1 MTPEQTFGQ
10 LLGLGSAWRVVEAR
24 LDVNSSTFVLRVE
37 ETPELWPLESA
48 RAGTPV
54 TCHDHVQPMQWR
66 HLNVFNKECVIV
78 CALPRGRRGDDGKVY
93 RVTPPWEGRSKH
105 FTQEF
110 EAFALTLMR
119 EMPVKRAGQILGESD
134 SRMWRIL
141 FAHVKAAHARLSFE
155 NVVWVGADEMNR
167 RKGHN
172 YLTVFAD
179 LMTKRV
185 LFATPGKDASVWETF
200 SAELL
205 RHNGHPKAI
214 QHVAID
220 MSAAYTKGVS
230 ENLGNARVVYDKFH
244 VIQNVVEAC
253 DEVRKA
259 ESRASAGKREQLERT
274 RWMWRKN
281 RVNWTEKETQKW
293 ESMALERCVTGMA
306 YEMRLVLQGIYE
318 WKDAGEARKIF
329 GNWCAWVQT
338 MREHVGVLLEP
349 MARAARTIE
358 GHMEGILAH
367 WTQGLTTA
375 FMEGLNSLFSAVKR
389 RARGYRSVEYMTA
402 MLYFVAGKLSLPC
415 Y

>member
-1 MTPEQTFGQ
+1 MTPEETFGQ
-10 LLGLGSAWRVVEAR
+10 LLGLGKAWRVVEAR
-24 LDVNSSTFVLRVE
+24 LEASSSTFVLSVK
-37 ETPELWPLESA
+37 ETAELWPEESA
-48 RAGTPV
+48 RAGTKV
-54 TCHDHVQPMQWR
+54 TCHDHVEPMQWR

-119 EMPVKRAGQILGESD
+119 EMAVKRAGQIFSESD
-134 SRMWRIL
+134 SRMWRML
-141 FAHVKAAHARLSFE
+141 FAHVKAAHDRLSFD

-179 LMTKRV
+179 LLAKRV
-185 LFATPGKDASVWETF
+185 LFATPGKDASVWEAF
-200 SAELL
+200 AAELL

-214 QHVAID
+214 RRVAID
-220 MSAAYTKGVS
+220 MSAAYTKGVAS
-230 ENLGNARVVYDKFH
+230 NLGNAQVVYDKFH

-253 DEVRKA
+253 DQVRKV
-259 ESRASAGKREQLERT
+259 ESRSDADKRELLERT
-274 RWMWRKN
+274 RWMWLKN
-281 RVNWTEKETQKW
+281 RSNWTEKETHKW

-306 YEMRLVLQGIYE
+306 DEMRLVLQGIYQ
-318 WKDAGEARKIF
+318 WKDVEVARKLF
-329 GNWCAWVQT
+329 GNWCAWVKAMWEQT
-338 MREHVGVLLEP
+338 GELLEP
-349 MARAARTIE
+349 MARAARMIE

-375 FMEGLNSLFSAVKR
+375 YMEGLNSLFSAVKR
-389 RARGYRSVEYMTA
+389 KARGYRTVEYMTS
-402 MLYFVAGKLSLPC
+402 MLYFVAGKLTLPC

>member
-1 MTPEQTFGQ
+1 MTPEATFGQ
-10 LLGLGSAWRVVEAR
+10 LLGLGKAWRVVEAG
-24 LDVNSSTFVLRVE
+24 LEASSSTFVLSVKV
-37 ETPELWPLESA
+37 TAELWPEESA
-48 RAGTPV
+48 RAGTKV
-54 TCHDHVQPMQWR
+54 TCHDHVEPMQWR

-78 CALPRGRRGDDGKVY
+78 CALPRGRRGDDGKVF

-134 SRMWRIL
+134 SRMWRML
-141 FAHVKAAHARLSFE
+141 FAHVKAAHDRLSFD

-179 LMTKRV
+179 LLAKRV
-185 LFATPGKDASVWETF
+185 LFATPGKDASVWEAF
-200 SAELL
+200 AAELL

-214 QHVAID
+214 RRVAID
-220 MSAAYTKGVS
+220 MSAAYTKGVAS
-230 ENLGNARVVYDKFH
+230 NLGNAQVVYDKFH

-253 DEVRKA
+253 DQVRKV
-259 ESRASAGKREQLERT
+259 ESRSDAGKRELLERT
-274 RWMWRKN
+274 RWMWLKN
-281 RVNWTEKETQKW
+281 RSNWTEKETHKW
-293 ESMALERCVTGMA
+293 ESMALERCVTGRA
-306 YEMRLVLQGIYE
+306 YEMRLVLQGIYQ
-318 WKDAGEARKIF
+318 WKDVEVARKLF
-329 GNWCAWVQT
+329 GNWCAWVKA
-338 MREHVGVLLEP
+338 MREQTGELLEP
-349 MARAARTIE
+349 TARAARMIE

-375 FMEGLNSLFSAVKR
+375 YMEGLNSLFSAVNRK
-389 RARGYRSVEYMTA
+389 ARGYRTVEYMTS
-402 MLYFVAGKLSLPC
+402 MLYFVAGKLTLPC

>member
-1 MTPEQTFGQ
+1 MTPEETFGQ
-10 LLGLGSAWRVVEAR
+10 LLGLGKAWRVVKAR
-24 LDVNSSTFVLRVE
+24 LEASSSTFVLSVK
-37 ETPELWPLESA
+37 ETAELWPEESA
-48 RAGTPV
+48 RAGTKV
-54 TCHDHVQPMQWR
+54 TCHDHVEPMQWR

-134 SRMWRIL
+134 SRMWRML
-141 FAHVKAAHARLSFE
+141 FAHVKAAHARLSFD

-167 RKGHN
+167 RKGQN

-179 LMTKRV
+179 LLAKRG
-185 LFATPGKDASVWETF
+185 LFATPGKDASVWEAF
-200 SAELL
+200 AAELL

-214 QHVAID
+214 RRVAID
-220 MSAAYTKGVS
+220 MSAAYTKGVAS
-230 ENLGNARVVYDKFH
+230 NLGNAQVVYDKFH

-253 DEVRKA
+253 DQIRKA
-259 ESRASAGKREQLERT
+259 ESRSDAGKRELLERT
-274 RWMWRKN
+274 RWMWLKN
-281 RVNWTEKETQKW
+281 RTNWTEKETHKW
-293 ESMALERCVTGMA
+293 ESMSLERCVTGMA
-306 YEMRLVLQGIYE
+306 YEMRLVLQGIYQ
-318 WKDAGEARKIF
+318 WKDVEVAKKLF
-329 GNWCAWVQT
+329 GNWCAWVKA
-338 MREHVGVLLEP
+338 MREQTGELLEP
-349 MARAARTIE
+349 MARAARMIE

-375 FMEGLNSLFSAVKR
+375 YMEGLNSLFSAVKR
-389 RARGYRSVEYMTA
+389 RARGYRTVEYMTS
-402 MLYFVAGKLSLPC
+402 MLYFVAGKLTLPC

>member
-1 MTPEQTFGQ
+1 M
-10 LLGLGSAWRVVEAR
+10 LGLGKAWRVVEAG
-24 LDVNSSTFVLRVE
+24 LEASSSTFVLSVK
-37 ETPELWPLESA
+37 ETAELWPEESA
-48 RAGTPV
+48 RAGTKV
-54 TCHDHVQPMQWR
+54 TCHDHVEPMQWR

-78 CALPRGRRGDDGKVY
+78 CALPRGRRGDDGKVF

-134 SRMWRIL
+134 SRMWRML
-141 FAHVKAAHARLSFE
+141 FAHVKAAHDRLSFD

-179 LMTKRV
+179 LLAKRV
-185 LFATPGKDASVWETF
+185 LFATPGKDASVWEAF
-200 SAELL
+200 AAELL

-214 QHVAID
+214 RRVAID
-220 MSAAYTKGVS
+220 MSAAYTKGVAS
-230 ENLGNARVVYDKFH
+230 NLGNAQVVYDKFH

-253 DEVRKA
+253 DQVRKV
-259 ESRASAGKREQLERT
+259 ESRSDAGKRELLERT
-274 RWMWRKN
+274 RWMWLKN
-281 RVNWTEKETQKW
+281 RSNWTEKETHKW
-293 ESMALERCVTGMA
+293 ESMALERCVTGRA
-306 YEMRLVLQGIYE
+306 YEMRLVLQGIYQ
-318 WKDAGEARKIF
+318 WKDVEVARKLF
-329 GNWCAWVQT
+329 GNWCAWVKA
-338 MREHVGVLLEP
+338 MREQTGELLEP
-349 MARAARTIE
+349 MARAARMIE

-375 FMEGLNSLFSAVKR
+375 YMKGLNSLFSAVKCK
-389 RARGYRSVEYMTA
+389 ARGYRTVEYMTS
-402 MLYFVAGKLSLPC
+402 MLYFVAGKLTLPC

>member
-1 MTPEQTFGQ
+1 
-10 LLGLGSAWRVVEAR
+10 LLGLGKAWRVVEAR
-24 LDVNSSTFVLRVE
+24 LEASSSTFVLSVK
-37 ETPELWPLESA
+37 ETAELWPEESA
-48 RAGTPV
+48 RAGTKV
-54 TCHDHVQPMQWR
+54 TCHDHVEPMQWR

-134 SRMWRIL
+134 SRMWRML
-141 FAHVKAAHARLSFE
+141 FAHVKAAHARLSFD

-179 LMTKRV
+179 LLAKRV
-185 LFATPGKDASVWETF
+185 LFATAGKDASVWEAF
-200 SAELL
+200 AAELL

-214 QHVAID
+214 RRVAID
-220 MSAAYTKGVS
+220 MSAAYTKGVAS
-230 ENLGNARVVYDKFH
+230 NLGNAQVVYDKFH

-253 DEVRKA
+253 DQVRKA
-259 ESRASAGKREQLERT
+259 ESRSDAGKRELLERT
-274 RWMWRKN
+274 RWMWLKN
-281 RVNWTEKETQKW
+281 RANWTEKETHKW
-293 ESMALERCVTGMA
+293 ESMSLERCVTGMA
-306 YEMRLVLQGIYE
+306 YEMRLVLQGVYQ
-318 WKDAGEARKIF
+318 WKDVEVAKKLF
-329 GNWCAWVQT
+329 GNWCAWVKA
-338 MREHVGVLLEP
+338 MREQTGELLEP
-349 MARAARTIE
+349 TDRAARMIE

-375 FMEGLNSLFSAVKR
+375 YMEGLNSLFSAVKR
-389 RARGYRSVEYMTA
+389 MARGYRTVEYMSS
-402 MLYFVAGKLSLPC
+402 MLYFVAGKLTLLC